1 MEVWGAADRAR
12 KALAG
17 LKVTLQGGWW
27 FFSTPLF
34 FLLFGVSLGKGMLLL
49 PYSPLAL
56 APGSCS
62 QRE

>member
-12 KALAG
+12 RALAG
-17 LKVTLQGGWW
+17 LKVTVRGGGG
-27 FFSTPLF
+27 FSPPPF

-56 APGSCS
+56 VPGSCR